1 MATELCCQKLMQ
13 PIQLSVWQNEC
24 LLCIKNCVRSVEGH
38 ESGMTKELTP
48 KEVTVLQKDDVL
60 ASVCSSVQHS
70 LSMCEMDLAI
80 PMSNPNGRHC

>member
-1 MATELCCQKLMQ
+1 
-13 PIQLSVWQNEC
+13 
-24 LLCIKNCVRSVEGH
+24 
-38 ESGMTKELTP
+38 MTKELTP